1 MSIRKA
7 QTQTLKIQTGIL
19 TAITRT
25 SNNLE
30 HYEKKYEHKFFGKS
44 RIYHI
49 KYETQDGKVVHAQFY
64 QERMNSKT
72 VNLVCTHRNNNGNE
86 RRQKKCDARISLKHR
101 LPTQSYKT

>member
-1 MSIRKA
+1 MSKRKA
-7 QTQTLKIQTGIL
+7 PTQTVKIQTGIL

-49 KYETQDGKVVHAQFY
+49 KYETQDGKEVHAQFY
-64 QERMNSKT
+64 QERIFRS
-72 VNLVCTHRNNNGNE
+72 V
-86 RRQKKCDARISLKHR
+86 LK
-101 LPTQSYKT
+101 LCKSAQ